1 MRIRIHTIIALRDNQ
16 LYPVREPGPGA
27 VAVPVLQPHPDVIAW
42 DLVDPQGR
50 AQGLELRPR
59 PGLGQEGSPSP
70 LQLSAAV
77 LGGLPLRYGPSFTVS
92 VAAAHGG
99 DPAEPALLARRR
111 CHRAAAAAA
120 GGRGSISTGGV
131 GGGGGGGG
139 GGGSSSSSSTSS
151 RSSTSRSGDCGGGG
165 DRSRDCSRP
174 FKEVPPRLQI
184 LLPAAS
190 DGDTGEEAPDARHLP
205 EDEGGVGGA
214 F

>member
-120 GGRGSISTGGV
+120 GG
-131 GGGGGGGG
+131 
-139 GGGSSSSSSTSS
+139 SSSSSSTSS